1 VRPSDAGV
9 VDTPPDDL
17 AAAIARLPVAY
28 AVALRMQRSGATDH
42 DIARALGLA
51 DVDTARTTL
60 ALAQVKL
67 DEELRRSSGL

>member
-42 DIARALGLA
+42 
-51 DVDTARTTL
+51 
-60 ALAQVKL
+60 AQVKL